1 MTKMERACSCK
12 CRFSRALAYLQII
25 LGFFVVIA
33 SITSLHRFY
42 STGVLFGSASKNSQT
57 FKEGYADF
65 DLKSLSDRFEEG
77 LSRLSALQDKL
88 EAAVHSINKNKTAA
102 AETITRSELR
112 TYLEEEVISPLYSA
126 HISLRL
132 IRIPKPESES
142 GPGSPME
149 DPLINFF
156 TVEEI
161 RKYLT
166 AKGNKNGKVSLYGT
180 NKTYGTIGHA
190 CVLMRKELEEY
201 MNYDIANYCKDDWHL
216 GQKLMLGGC
225 DPLPRRR
232 CLARASKLYQ
242 RPLPINESLWMMPD
256 DRNVRWNNY
265 RCRNF
270 DCLSSK
276 NPRRGFSKCTG
287 CFELDKEKVKWLTNS
302 TLADFLIDDV
312 LAVKPGEIR
321 IGVDISVG
329 TGSFA
334 ARMRERNVTII
345 STAMNIGAP
354 FNEIIAL
361 RGLVPLYISLGQRL
375 PFFDNTMDLIHTS
388 VFLDGWVDL
397 QLLDFMLFDWD
408 RVLRPGGLLW
418 IDKFFCNRKDL
429 DDYMYMILQF
439 RYRKHKWAVSYKS
452 NVEVYLSALL
462 EKPPRS
468 L

>member
-1 MTKMERACSCK
+1 MTKMERACLCK

-33 SITSLHRFY
+33 SITSLHRLY
-42 STGVLFGSASKNSQT
+42 STGLLFDPSSKNFQT
-57 FKEGYADF
+57 IKEGYADF

-77 LSRLSALQDKL
+77 LTLLAALQDKL
-88 EAAVHSINKNKTAA
+88 EAAVHAINKNKTAA
-102 AETITRSELR
+102 AETITRSELKM
-112 TYLEEEVISPLYSA
+112 YLEEEVISPLYSA

-132 IRIPKPESES
+132 IRIPKPEAEP
-142 GPGSPME
+142 GPGLPME

-156 TVEEI
+156 TVEEM
-161 RKYLT
+161 RKYIT

-180 NKTYGTIGHA
+180 NKTYGTVGHA

-242 RPLPINESLWMMPD
+242 RPLPINESLWTMPD
-256 DRNVRWNNY
+256 HRNVRWNNY

-270 DCLSSK
+270 ECLSSK

-354 FNEIIAL
+354 FNEMIAL
-361 RGLVPLYISLGQRL
+361 RGLVPLYMSLGQRL

-418 IDKFFCNRKDL
+418 IDKFFCKRKDL

-439 RYRKHKWAVSYKS
+439 RYRKHKWAVSFKS